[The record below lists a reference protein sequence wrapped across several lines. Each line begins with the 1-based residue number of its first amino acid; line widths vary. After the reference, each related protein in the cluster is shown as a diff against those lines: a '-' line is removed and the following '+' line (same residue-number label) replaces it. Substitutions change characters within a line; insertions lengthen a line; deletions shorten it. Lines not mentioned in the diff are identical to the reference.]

1 MAINGQI
8 RDEKL
13 QHDINK
19 EATIISALSSDK
31 KHKYEYLTGKKLNKK
46 YLYKSL
52 NYNFTTKDS
61 RSIHFIKFKGPF
73 SYFKKIRDGDI
84 SLEMAE
90 EDQEKFKREF
100 GQIKS
105 GNPKHKARCSYIQ

>member
-19 EATIISALSSDK
+19 EAIIISALSSDK

-46 YLYKSL
+46 YL
-52 NYNFTTKDS
+52 
-61 RSIHFIKFKGPF
+61 
-73 SYFKKIRDGDI
+73 
-84 SLEMAE
+84 
-90 EDQEKFKREF
+90 
-100 GQIKS
+100 
-105 GNPKHKARCSYIQ
+105 